1 MHSIQAWNENGRCR
15 SHDLR
20 APFWAWGVVSLVL
33 VGLAP
38 STSLAQGLGKS
49 RYGTAKPSV
58 PDSEKPTEPKSVPD
72 PSAKAAPARRQSGET
87 SKTGSRAATK
97 GESDEAS
104 EGSTKDAIKDPGQGK
119 DAKDNAEGENPE
131 RPRGSLF
138 GDTSRFNRVSGW
150 GSIGAGMGQYG
161 FSRSMLIMLPPVQ
174 EELKLT
180 EEQKKQLRD
189 WSNQMRKRGEDW
201 GRSMRERNEGN
212 DPFRNPNLPLAAR
225 ILQFTTIMNQVS
237 GLLKENE
244 TGFGRILTAAQ
255 RKRLNEISLQMEG
268 VSALGRPEV
277 AKALYLHP
285 LQTENIQK
293 ILAQSRMMQMT
304 TWIEKM
310 TTMAMKMPRRPPGED
325 SRGFGDDRGGGSRRE
340 YGEPTA
346 VDRERDSRP
355 GRETATDR
363 EQPPG
368 PDGSRPEVG
377 ATKAKAKDASQKT
390 AKNEN
395 ENENENE
402 DEKPVDPAEEA
413 RKRAERA
420 KRAEEFR
427 KEFESM
433 RDTTDEIQDRTTRE
447 LLRVLTKRQRT
458 SFERMLGEPFDPA
471 KINTMGRPPSSSGPG
486 GRPQPR
492 GDID

>member
-1 MHSIQAWNENGRCR
+1 MPSLRTSMHPLVGNRTDRSRGPIAW
-15 SHDLR
+15 
-20 APFWAWGVVSLVL
+20 L
-33 VGLAP
+33 VGLVVFSFLLVGFLA
-38 STSLAQGLGKS
+38 STSSAQGLGKS
-49 RYGTAKPSV
+49 RYGTGKASVPKSENDGKAESRPDSSSPTPPGQAGAARKPSS
-58 PDSEKPTEPKSVPD
+58 DS
-72 PSAKAAPARRQSGET
+72 
-87 SKTGSRAATK
+87 ATK
-97 GESDEAS
+97 AEAA
-104 EGSTKDAIKDPGQGK
+104 EGSEDP
-119 DAKDNAEGENPE
+119 AKDEKAKEEGEAAE

-189 WSNQMRKRGEDW
+189 WSNQMRKRGEEW

-244 TGFGRILTAAQ
+244 TGFGRILSAGQ

-268 VSALGRPEV
+268 ISALARPEV
-277 AKALYLHP
+277 AKALYLNQF
-285 LQTENIQK
+285 QTDNIQR

-325 SRGFGDDRGGGSRRE
+325 SRGFGEGPGGGGRE
-340 YGEPTA
+340 GAKE
-346 VDRERDSRP
+346 REREREPGESPGLTRP
-355 GRETATDR
+355 REDGLGGGIAAERDR
-363 EQPPG
+363 RR
-368 PDGSRPEVG
+368 GSEG
-377 ATKAKAKDASQKT
+377 ARQEAGTAKA
-390 AKNEN
+390 AKNDDED
-395 ENENENE
+395 E
-402 DEKPVDPAEEA
+402 DEKPVDEAELA
-413 RKRAERA
+413 RQRAERLKRAED
-420 KRAEEFR
+420 FR

-433 RDTTDEIQDRTTRE
+433 RNTTDEIQDRTTRE
-447 LLRVLTKRQRT
+447 LLRVLTKRQRA
-458 SFERMLGEPFDPA
+458 SFEKMLGEPFDPA
-471 KINTMGRPPSSSGPG
+471 KINTMGRPPSASG
-486 GRPQPR
+486 GRPAPS
-492 GDID
+492 GPID